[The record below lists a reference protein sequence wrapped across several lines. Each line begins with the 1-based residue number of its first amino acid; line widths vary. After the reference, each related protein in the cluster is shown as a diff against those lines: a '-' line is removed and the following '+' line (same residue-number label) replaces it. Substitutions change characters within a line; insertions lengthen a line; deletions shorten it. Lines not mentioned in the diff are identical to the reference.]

1 MNFLA
6 DAQACEPQPRQRV
19 DLVHRRVAN
28 RRAVFSSESSSNQL
42 VFSVA
47 LTRGC

>member
-19 DLVHRRVAN
+19 DLVHRVLRIGAQYFVRVIA
-28 RRAVFSSESSSNQL
+28 NQL